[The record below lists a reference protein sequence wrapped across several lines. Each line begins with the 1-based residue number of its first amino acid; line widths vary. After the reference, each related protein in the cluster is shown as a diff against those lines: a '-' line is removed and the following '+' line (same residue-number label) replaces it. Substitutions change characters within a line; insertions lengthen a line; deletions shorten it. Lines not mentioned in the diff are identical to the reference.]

1 MGGTTATCDDDGV
14 LNPEEPVVTVLVTRP
29 LQLPMPTEVR
39 VGVVGELDA
48 STLARV
54 RVQLQDALT
63 ERPARLVVDL
73 SDCPF
78 VDAAALTALL
88 DAHRTAS
95 RYGGVL
101 ALLGC
106 QPRVVRAL
114 SLTGLRRVFAYA

>member
-1 MGGTTATCDDDGV
+1 M
-14 LNPEEPVVTVLVTRP
+14 TVLQTRP
-29 LQLPMPTEVR
+29 LHLPMPTEVR
-39 VGVVGELDA
+39 LSVTGELDA
-48 STLARV
+48 RSLARV
-54 RVQLQDALT
+54 RAQLLDALA

-73 SDCPF
+73 ADCPF
-78 VDAAALTALL
+78 VDAAALAALL

-101 ALLGC
+101 VLLGC

>member
-1 MGGTTATCDDDGV
+1 M
-14 LNPEEPVVTVLVTRP
+14 TVLQTRP
-29 LQLPMPTEVR
+29 LHLPMPTEVR
-39 VGVVGELDA
+39 LSITGELDA
-48 STLARV
+48 RSLARV
-54 RVQLQDALT
+54 RAQLLDALA

-73 SDCPF
+73 ADCPF
-78 VDAAALTALL
+78 VDAAALAALL

-101 ALLGC
+101 VLLGC